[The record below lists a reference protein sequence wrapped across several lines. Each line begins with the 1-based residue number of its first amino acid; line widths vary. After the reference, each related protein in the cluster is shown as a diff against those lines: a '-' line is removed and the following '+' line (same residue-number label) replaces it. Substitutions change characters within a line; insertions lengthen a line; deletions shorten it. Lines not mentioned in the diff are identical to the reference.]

1 VAISVTERGYT
12 TLGGSQWWALI
23 DDAESTPELL
33 WPRSIGVY
41 DRMRRQDSQV
51 KSVLGAVTLPI
62 RRTPWRI
69 DPVGAR
75 DEVVQLVAD
84 DLGLPIVGVPPK
96 PAARTRDRFS
106 WLEHLRLALLMLTF
120 GHSIFEQVYRID
132 GEGRARLRKLGY
144 RPASSIANWNVAAD
158 GGLVSV
164 EQHGR
169 ANGAP
174 PAVIPVDRLV
184 VYVNEREG
192 GNWIGASLLRPG
204 YKDWLLKDR
213 LLRVDVG
220 TIERNGMGIP
230 VYEGAEGEED
240 LTKGLDIAT
249 SVRSG
254 DNSGAATPAGAKL
267 RLMGVEGSLPQALPS
282 IRYHDEQIARG
293 VLAHFL
299 NLGTQTG
306 SWALGTTFADF
317 FVSSLNAVADDIAEV
332 ASQHIVE
339 DLVDINFGADEPA
352 PRVVPDEIGSKQTAT
367 AQALKLLFDAGI
379 LRPDRSLEEAV
390 RQTYDLPSKDTA
402 APQQPWTPPGSRAGW
417 SGWRHAVSVI
427 TTVRAW
433 WRITNAA
440 KQRTAT
446 LDIYDEIGP
455 WGTTAKDLVK
465 QLRALDV
472 DEIQM
477 HVNSPGGDYF
487 DGIAILN
494 SLRDHPARVVATVD
508 GLAASAASFIVMAA
522 DELVMARNSELMIHE
537 AQGFAMG
544 DSDTMRDLAQRL
556 DHISEQHRVGLRRT
570 RRRRRRGLAGGDA
583 RRDVVLGAGGGRRRP
598 GGSGGRAGGA
608 GARR

>member
-402 APQQPWTPPGSRAGW
+402 APQQPWTPPSAVPAGP
-417 SGWRHAVSVI
+417 
-427 TTVRAW
+427 
-433 WRITNAA
+433 
-440 KQRTAT
+440 
-446 LDIYDEIGP
+446 D
-455 WGTTAKDLVK
+455 
-465 QLRALDV
+465 
-472 DEIQM
+472 
-477 HVNSPGGDYF
+477 GGM
-487 DGIAILN
+487 
-494 SLRDHPARVVATVD
+494 P
-508 GLAASAASFIVMAA
+508 
-522 DELVMARNSELMIHE
+522 
-537 AQGFAMG
+537 
-544 DSDTMRDLAQRL
+544 
-556 DHISEQHRVGLRRT
+556 
-570 RRRRRRGLAGGDA
+570 
-583 RRDVVLGAGGGRRRP
+583 
-598 GGSGGRAGGA
+598 
-608 GARR
+608 

>member
-402 APQQPWTPPGSRAGW
+402 APQQPWTPPS
-417 SGWRHAVSVI
+417 AVP
-427 TTVRAW
+427 TVP
-433 WRITNAA
+433 
-440 KQRTAT
+440 
-446 LDIYDEIGP
+446 D
-455 WGTTAKDLVK
+455 
-465 QLRALDV
+465 
-472 DEIQM
+472 
-477 HVNSPGGDYF
+477 GGM
-487 DGIAILN
+487 
-494 SLRDHPARVVATVD
+494 P
-508 GLAASAASFIVMAA
+508 
-522 DELVMARNSELMIHE
+522 
-537 AQGFAMG
+537 
-544 DSDTMRDLAQRL
+544 
-556 DHISEQHRVGLRRT
+556 
-570 RRRRRRGLAGGDA
+570 
-583 RRDVVLGAGGGRRRP
+583 
-598 GGSGGRAGGA
+598 
-608 GARR
+608 